1 MPVSAVVEDQAI
13 PLRVG
18 RPRVR
23 ARQKATELMNR
34 RGRYRRDARQL
45 RKEHLEPPAR
55 PRNPCPVDRNAKGG
69 PNVPRG
75 SHNYAVWLSLV
86 ILRQSPVVAAE
97 YIINQYIKG
106 KWSE

>member
-45 RKEHLEPPAR
+45 RIEHLEPQAR
-55 PRNPCPVDRNAKGG
+55 PRNPCPVNRNAKGG
-69 PNVPRG
+69 PNAPRG
-75 SHNYAVWLSLV
+75 SHAVWLSLV
-86 ILRQSPVVAAE
+86 IVRQSPVAAAE